1 MTKRSES
8 EDRRK
13 RERIQKR
20 FWDEVGSA
28 EHISIP
34 ELENAARNEFKP
46 GDNRR
51 IQAQINLM
59 QTEQRIRIE
68 SKAKVWIRQPPANS
82 SQRGLETAGHKSG
95 NGQTPIHKPK
105 HPRQSI

>member
-8 EDRRK
+8 EDRNK
-13 RERIQKR
+13 REKIQKR

-68 SKAKVWIRQPPANS
+68 SKAKVWIRQPSAKS
-82 SQRGLETAGHKSG
+82 S
-95 NGQTPIHKPK
+95 
-105 HPRQSI
+105 